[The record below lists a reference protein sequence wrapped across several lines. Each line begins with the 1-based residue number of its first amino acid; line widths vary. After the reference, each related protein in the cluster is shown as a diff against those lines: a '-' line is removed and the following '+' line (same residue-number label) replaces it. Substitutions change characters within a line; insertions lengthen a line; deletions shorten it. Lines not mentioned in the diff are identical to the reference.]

1 MPDPALETPYSNRQG
16 GARRRTPQHQSMY
29 DTGGRIMPQDKE
41 VEEAVLGALMLE
53 KDAYTTVCDIL
64 KPECFYEPRNQ
75 RIYEAIQS
83 LGASQKPID
92 MLTVVEQLR
101 LNGTLAE
108 VGGPVVISELTSRV
122 ASGAHVEFHA
132 RIVAQK
138 YLARELISFAA
149 GIEGKAFDESN
160 DVDDLLQEAEGR
172 LFEISQRN
180 VKKDVTQVDPVISDA
195 IKQIQAAANRES
207 GLSGLE
213 SGYHDLDNL
222 TSGWQNSD
230 LIIIA
235 ARPAM
240 GKTAFVLSMA
250 KNMAVNYNIPVA
262 IFSLEMSNLQLINR
276 LISNVCEIES
286 SLIKSGK
293 LSRLQWDQ
301 LMTRI
306 KHLYGAPL
314 FIDDTP
320 SLSIFELRTKA
331 RRLVREHNVKFII
344 IDYLQ
349 LMNASGMHFGS
360 REQEVSMIS
369 RSLKQLAKELNIPI
383 VALSQLNRSVE
394 SRQSGDGGSKRP
406 QLSDLRESGAIEQD
420 ADIVCFIHRPE
431 YYTKSDVDAE
441 GHDIRGLAE
450 FIVAKHRSGSVDT
463 IKMRF
468 KGRLARFENWSE
480 NDFDP
485 DAAPVTVESSFNTG
499 SFGQSPTGTFTASP
513 TPLSGGTADFLSG
526 PSDAPAPF

>member
-1 MPDPALETPYSNRQG
+1 
-16 GARRRTPQHQSMY
+16 
-29 DTGGRIMPQDKE
+29 
-41 VEEAVLGALMLE
+41 
-53 KDAYTTVCDIL
+53 
-64 KPECFYEPRNQ
+64 
-75 RIYEAIQS
+75 
-83 LGASQKPID
+83 
-92 MLTVVEQLR
+92 
-101 LNGTLAE
+101 
-108 VGGPVVISELTSRV
+108 
-122 ASGAHVEFHA
+122 
-132 RIVAQK
+132 
-138 YLARELISFAA
+138 
-149 GIEGKAFDESN
+149 
-160 DVDDLLQEAEGR
+160 
-172 LFEISQRN
+172 
-180 VKKDVTQVDPVISDA
+180 
-195 IKQIQAAANRES
+195 
-207 GLSGLE
+207 
-213 SGYHDLDNL
+213 
-222 TSGWQNSD
+222 
-230 LIIIA
+230 
-235 ARPAM
+235 
-240 GKTAFVLSMA
+240 A

-480 NDFDP
+480 NDFDS

-499 SFGQSPTGTFTASP
+499 SFGQSPTGTFTAPP